1 MARMVHWLTDCADPA
16 CIYMGVEYI
25 SDAWGSQYLFLENL
39 EDPSPSQ
46 VTVCVKVVYDH

>member
-1 MARMVHWLTDCADPA
+1 MARMVCWLTDCAEPA
-16 CIYMGVEYI
+16 CTYIGVEYMHEDL
-25 SDAWGSQYLFLENL
+25 STFFLGNL

>member
-16 CIYMGVEYI
+16 CTYMGVEYI
-25 SDAWGSQYLFLENL
+25 SDAWGSQNLFIGNL
-39 EDPSPSQ
+39 EYRSPLQ